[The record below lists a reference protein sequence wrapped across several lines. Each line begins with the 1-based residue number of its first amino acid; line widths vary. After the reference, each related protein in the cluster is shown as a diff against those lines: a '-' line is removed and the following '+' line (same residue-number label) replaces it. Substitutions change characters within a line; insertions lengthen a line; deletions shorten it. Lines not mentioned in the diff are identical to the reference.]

1 MNAERIEEVPAAAP
15 VGDDEELLTLDDA
28 VQFLGTSRPT
38 LYRVLGQG
46 NLKGLKVGRQ
56 WRFRKADLIAYM
68 ERGPVAVAAA
78 PNEALLAELDFF
90 GEELRRIE
98 AAEPLDEESDMDTSE
113 GRIALLVNQIVAL
126 AIGQKAS
133 DIHLEPA

>member
-1 MNAERIEEVPAAAP
+1 MNEEQRDDSPTLTP
-15 VGDDEELLTLDDA
+15 VGDDEELLTLDEA

-38 LYRVLGQG
+38 LSRVLGQG
-46 NLKGLKVGRQ
+46 ELKGLKVGRQ

-98 AAEPLDEESDMDTSE
+98 ATEPLDEESDTD
-113 GRIALLVNQIVAL
+113 
-126 AIGQKAS
+126 
-133 DIHLEPA
+133 